1 MRKTGPGDQSARFP
15 MPNFTVERLSF
26 QHLAALPDAWQNAD
40 YLALLNALSYDNP
53 EAIAPAELKEMTQLA
68 LTDLEPAEAA
78 EVVLGHVAGEA
89 LTKGQTEQLAHQMPT
104 EKLWE
109 ENPNFALHQKFF
121 NATQLLYDAYNGKF
135 PHPQAVEFKV
145 KLTAADPADLALLDH
160 EPAAA
165 LLRLLA
171 PGLSDRALLH
181 RLFGDQLAGGEFA
194 EASDILWQLTP
205 SEKTDA
211 SVVYDIISSD
221 YWLEEFK
228 YADTYEATLPAA

>member
-1 MRKTGPGDQSARFP
+1 
-15 MPNFTVERLSF
+15 MPTFTVERLSF
-26 QHLAALPDAWQNAD
+26 QHLAALPAAWQATD
-40 YLALLNALSYDNP
+40 YLALLTKLDYDNP

-78 EVVLGHVAGEA
+78 ELVLGYLFPDD
-89 LTKGQTEQLAHQMPT
+89 LTKGQLSQLAHQLQT

-109 ENPNFALHQKFF
+109 ENPNFALHQGFF
-121 NATQLLYDAYNGKF
+121 NATQLLYEAYNGKF

-145 KLTAADPADLALLDH
+145 KVTAADPADLAALGH

-181 RLFGDQLAGGEFA
+181 RLFSGQLASGEFP
-194 EASDILWQLTP
+194 EAKSILWQLTP
-205 SEKTDA
+205 SEKTDT

-221 YWLEEFK
+221 YWLEDFK
-228 YADTYEATLPAA
+228 FADTYEATLPAD

>member
-1 MRKTGPGDQSARFP
+1 
-15 MPNFTVERLSF
+15 MPTFTVERLSF

-40 YLALLNALSYDNP
+40 YLALLNKLNYENP
-53 EAIAPAELKEMTQLA
+53 EAIAPAEMADMTKMA

-78 EVVLGHVAGEA
+78 EIVLGHLAGEE
-89 LTKGQTEQLAHQMPT
+89 LTKGQTDQLAHQMQT

-145 KLTAADPADLALLDH
+145 KITAASPDDLAALDH
-160 EPAAA
+160 EPAAT

-181 RLFGDQLAGGEFA
+181 RLFSDQVAGGEFP
-194 EASDILWQLTP
+194 EAASILWQFTP
-205 SEKTDA
+205 SEKSAD

-221 YWLEEFK
+221 YWLEDFK
-228 YADTYEATLPAA
+228 FADTYEATLPTE

>member
-1 MRKTGPGDQSARFP
+1 MST
-15 MPNFTVERLSF
+15 FTVERLSF
-26 QHLAALPDAWQNAD
+26 QHLSELPDAWQNAD
-40 YLALLNALSYDNP
+40 YLALLNKLNYENP
-53 EAIAPAELKEMTQLA
+53 EAIAPAELADMTKMA

-78 EVVLGHVAGEA
+78 EAVLGHLAGEE
-89 LTKGQTEQLAHQMPT
+89 LTKGQTDQLAHQMQT

-145 KLTAADPADLALLDH
+145 KITAASPDDLAALDH
-160 EPAAA
+160 EPAAT

-181 RLFGDQLAGGEFA
+181 RLFSDQVAGGEFP
-194 EASDILWQLTP
+194 EAASILWQFTP
-205 SEKTDA
+205 SEKSAD

-221 YWLEEFK
+221 YWLEDFK
-228 YADTYEATLPAA
+228 FADTYEATLPTE

>member
-1 MRKTGPGDQSARFP
+1 
-15 MPNFTVERLSF
+15 MPTFTVERLSF
-26 QHLAALPDAWQNAD
+26 QHLSELPNAWQSTD
-40 YLALLNALSYDNP
+40 YLALLNQIDYENP
-53 EAIAPAELKEMTQLA
+53 EAIAPAELADMTKMA

-78 EVVLGHVAGEA
+78 EAVLTYTAAEE
-89 LTKGQTEQLAHQMPT
+89 LTKGQIDQLAHQMQT

-145 KLTAADPADLALLDH
+145 KITAAGPDDLAALDH
-160 EPAAA
+160 ETAAT

-181 RLFGDQLAGGEFA
+181 RLFSDQVAGGEFP
-194 EASDILWQLTP
+194 EAASILWQFTP
-205 SEKTDA
+205 SEKTAD

-221 YWLEEFK
+221 YWLEDFK
-228 YADTYEATLPAA
+228 FADTYEATLPVT

>member
-1 MRKTGPGDQSARFP
+1 
-15 MPNFTVERLSF
+15 MPTFTVERLSF
-26 QHLAALPDAWQNAD
+26 QHLAALPEAWQNTD
-40 YLALLNALSYDNP
+40 YLALLTQLDYDSP

-78 EVVLGHVAGEA
+78 EIVLGYLAADA
-89 LTKGQTEQLAHQMPT
+89 LTKGQTDQLAHQMQT

-109 ENPNFALHQKFF
+109 ENPNFALHKKFF

-145 KLTAADPADLALLDH
+145 KLTAANPADLAALDQ

-181 RLFGDQLAGGEFA
+181 RLFSDQLAGGAFP

-205 SEKTDA
+205 SEKTAD
-211 SVVYDIISSD
+211 SVVYDVVSSD
-221 YWLEEFK
+221 YWLEDFK
-228 YADTYEATLPAA
+228 FADTYEATIQGE

>member
-1 MRKTGPGDQSARFP
+1 MST
-15 MPNFTVERLSF
+15 FTVERLSF
-26 QHLAALPDAWQNAD
+26 QHLAALPNAWQPAD
-40 YLALLNALSYDNP
+40 YLALLTKLDYENP

-78 EVVLGHVAGEA
+78 EVVLGHLFPDD
-89 LTKGQTEQLAHQMPT
+89 LTKGQLDQLAHQSQT

-109 ENPNFALHQKFF
+109 ENPNFALHQGFF
-121 NATQLLYDAYNGKF
+121 NATQLLYEAYNGKF

-145 KLTAADPADLALLDH
+145 KLTAASPADLAALDH
-160 EPAAA
+160 EPATM

-181 RLFGDQLAGGEFA
+181 RLFSDQLAGGEFA
-194 EASDILWQLTP
+194 EATSILWQLTP
-205 SEKTDA
+205 SEKTDT

-221 YWLEEFK
+221 YWLEDFK
-228 YADTYEATLPAA
+228 FADTYEATLPTE

>member
-1 MRKTGPGDQSARFP
+1 MSTFA
-15 MPNFTVERLSF
+15 VERLSF
-26 QHLAALPDAWQNAD
+26 QHLAVLPNAWQPAD
-40 YLALLNALSYDNP
+40 YLALLNKLDYENP
-53 EAIAPAELKEMTQLA
+53 EAIAPAELQEMTQLA

-78 EVVLGHVAGEA
+78 EVVLGHLFSED
-89 LTKGQTEQLAHQMPT
+89 LTKGQLDQLAHQLQT

-109 ENPNFALHQKFF
+109 ENPNFALHKGFF

-145 KLTAADPADLALLDH
+145 KITAASPADLATLDH
-160 EPAAA
+160 EPAAT

-181 RLFGDQLAGGEFA
+181 RLFSDQLAGGEFP
-194 EASDILWQLTP
+194 P
-205 SEKTDA
+205 SEKTDT

-221 YWLEEFK
+221 YWLEDFK
-228 YADTYEATLPAA
+228 FADSYEATLPAA

>member
-1 MRKTGPGDQSARFP
+1 
-15 MPNFTVERLSF
+15 MPTFTVERLSF
-26 QHLAALPDAWQNAD
+26 QHLAALPNAWQNAD
-40 YLALLNALSYDNP
+40 YLALLTQLDYDSP
-53 EAIAPAELKEMTQLA
+53 ESIAPAELKDMCQLA

-78 EVVLGHVAGEA
+78 ETVLGYLVADQ
-89 LTKGQTEQLAHQMPT
+89 LTKGQTDQLAHQMQT

-109 ENPNFALHQKFF
+109 ENPKLELHQHFF

-145 KLTAADPADLALLDH
+145 KITAAAPADLALLDH
-160 EPAAA
+160 EPATA

-181 RLFGDQLAGGEFA
+181 RLFSDQLAGGEFP
-194 EASDILWQLTP
+194 EAAAILWQLAP
-205 SEKTDA
+205 SEKTDT

-221 YWLEEFK
+221 YWLEDFK
-228 YADTYEATLPAA
+228 FADTYEATLSTE

>member
-1 MRKTGPGDQSARFP
+1 MST
-15 MPNFTVERLSF
+15 FTVERLSF
-26 QHLAALPDAWQNAD
+26 QHLAELPNAWQPAD
-40 YLALLNALSYDNP
+40 YLALLNQLDYESP
-53 EAIAPAELKEMTQLA
+53 EAIAPAELKEMCQLA
-68 LTDLEPAEAA
+68 ITDLEPAEAA
-78 EVVLGHVAGEA
+78 EAVLTYTAAED
-89 LTKGQTEQLAHQMPT
+89 LTKGQIDQLAHQMQT

-145 KLTAADPADLALLDH
+145 KITATNPADLSVLDH
-160 EPAAA
+160 EPAAT

-181 RLFGDQLAGGEFA
+181 RLFSDQLAGGDFP
-194 EASDILWQLTP
+194 EATSILWQLTP
-205 SEKTDA
+205 SEKNAD

-221 YWLEEFK
+221 YWLEDFK
-228 YADTYEATLPAA
+228 FANTHEATLPAA

>member
-1 MRKTGPGDQSARFP
+1 
-15 MPNFTVERLSF
+15 MPAFTVERLSF
-26 QHLAALPDAWQNAD
+26 QHLAALPNAWQNAD
-40 YLALLNALSYDNP
+40 YLALLTQLDYDSP

-78 EVVLGHVAGEA
+78 ETVLGYLAGEA
-89 LTKGQTEQLAHQMPT
+89 LTKGQTDQLAHQMQT

-121 NATQLLYDAYNGKF
+121 NATQLLYEAYNGKF

-145 KLTAADPADLALLDH
+145 KITATSPDDLALLDH
-160 EPAAA
+160 APAAP

-181 RLFGDQLAGGEFA
+181 RLFGDQLAGGDFA
-194 EASDILWQLTP
+194 EADDILWQFTP
-205 SEKTDA
+205 SEKTDT

-221 YWLEEFK
+221 YWLEDFK
-228 YADTYEATLPAA
+228 FADTYEASLPAE

>member
-1 MRKTGPGDQSARFP
+1 
-15 MPNFTVERLSF
+15 MPTFTVERLSF
-26 QHLAALPDAWQNAD
+26 QHLSALPDAWQNTD
-40 YLALLNALSYDNP
+40 YLALLAKLDYASP

-78 EVVLGHVAGEA
+78 EVVLGYLFSEHLKAG
-89 LTKGQTEQLAHQMPT
+89 QIDQLAHQMQS

-109 ENPNFALHQKFF
+109 ENPNFTLHRGFF
-121 NATQLLYDAYNGKF
+121 NATQLLHDAYNGKF

-145 KLTAADPADLALLDH
+145 KVTAADPADLAVLGS

-181 RLFGDQLAGGEFA
+181 RLFGDQLAGGAFP
-194 EASDILWQLTP
+194 EATAILWQLAP
-205 SEKTDA
+205 SDQTA
-211 SVVYDIISSD
+211 SSVVYDVVSSD

-228 YADTYEATLPAA
+228 FADTYDATISAE